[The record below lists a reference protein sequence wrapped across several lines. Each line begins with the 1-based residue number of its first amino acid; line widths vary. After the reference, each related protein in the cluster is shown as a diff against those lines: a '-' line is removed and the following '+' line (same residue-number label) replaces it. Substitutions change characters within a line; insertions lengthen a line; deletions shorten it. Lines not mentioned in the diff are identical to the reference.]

1 MTRKLEELLDLKPVN
16 ATEEPELPSPLE
28 LDNDELD
35 EETADTLNKIS
46 ASLPQVKGL
55 GSSSDTELDEL
66 AKMAIDA
73 YEDIMD
79 LGMNVEARYSSR
91 IFEVASGMLRNAI
104 DAKSTKIAN
113 KLKMVELQLKQA
125 RLENEKKPK
134 KQDDDDDGT
143 LSGQAY
149 VVTDRNS
156 LIEQLKNMRGD
167 K

>member
-16 ATEEPELPSPLE
+16 ATEELELPAPLE
-28 LDNDELD
+28 LDDTELD

-55 GSSSDTELDEL
+55 GNSSDTELDEL

-125 RLENEKKPK
+125 RIENEKKPK
-134 KQDDDDDGT
+134 KQDDDDGGT